1 MQNVESG
8 NPRCAS
14 TESRERHFIANVDF
28 ESHRHPAVFPYVW
41 LRGRSPGLQVLI
53 YRLPEFELSGMWIDP
68 HLLTVAGAAQELRI
82 GFAHLFPCF
91 TLPVEIQQRHLTT
104 GLHSSLKVVFLPV
117 GLYSACVLKLL
128 IYFEKMRLAID
139 HNHFFKR

>member
-1 MQNVESG
+1 
-8 NPRCAS
+8 
-14 TESRERHFIANVDF
+14 
-28 ESHRHPAVFPYVW
+28 
-41 LRGRSPGLQVLI
+41 
-53 YRLPEFELSGMWIDP
+53 MWIDP

-82 GFAHLFPCF
+82 WLAHLFPSF
-91 TLPVEIQQRHLTT
+91 TLPVEIQRRHLTT

-117 GLYSACVLKLL
+117 GQYSVCVLELL